1 MPPSRRAGAHLLL
14 MGPLEGRDRVFLM
27 LQPSAGVVNSSGGG
41 STFIHQYQLPIS
53 FLAGPWGGF
62 IWGIKVSVSRTVP
75 HSHPRDADQYTQNQ
89 RAVSKRSFS
98 PWFPSPGA
106 TLKSNTQF
114 LPAEGLD
121 DWGLLKVYGEVPEYG
136 GPRAQISAWLF
147 HHLDFMKC
155 PLYSKFFV
163 KGLVTILWDGLL
175 IIPPT
180 PLFHSG
186 ETEFK

>member
-53 FLAGPWGGF
+53 FLAGPWGEF

-106 TLKSNTQF
+106 TLKQYSVSPGGGSGW
-114 LPAEGLD
+114 LGASWRL
-121 DWGLLKVYGEVPEYG
+121 WG
-136 GPRAQISAWLF
+136 GPWIWRSQSTDICVIFPS
-147 HHLDFMKC
+147 
-155 PLYSKFFV
+155 PRLYEMS
-163 KGLVTILWDGLL
+163 
-175 IIPPT
+175 II
-180 PLFHSG
+180 F
-186 ETEFK
+186 